1 MTELWI
7 GTYPAAGAGTPVGQG
22 EGVWSVVLDDETGA
36 LTGARLRAE
45 LPAPSFLALRTPFAG
60 APDRPGDGAGDDVGP
75 VPSHVYAV
83 LEDDAGRVAG
93 LLPHD
98 GTLAPDAFVPSGGA
112 YPCHVLATEDAL
124 LVANYGSGTL
134 GVLAL
139 DGSGALRSE
148 QPAVLGHAGS
158 GPREDRQ
165 EGPHA
170 HFVALAPGGRHVL
183 VVDLGTDEI
192 RRYAWDGRTATPDG
206 IAATLP
212 PGTGPRHLDFSS
224 DGRFAYV
231 AGELDVAV
239 HVLAWD
245 TTTATGTP
253 VQSVPAVVVDDP
265 DEHDPDEHGHD
276 ERGHDERAPGQPSH
290 LVVDSGAVLV
300 AVRGT
305 DVLTAYRVGPDGL
318 LGAGRSVD
326 LGGSWPRHFAVVGRW
341 VVVALERAGELVV
354 LDRVLL
360 TADEDATGSGAP
372 DPVRGRVPLPSPTC
386 VLPHA

>member
-1 MTELWI
+1 MPD
-7 GTYPAAGAGTPVGQG
+7 GTSVPDGTPV
-22 EGVWSVVLDDETGA
+22 
-36 LTGARLRAE
+36 
-45 LPAPSFLALRTPFAG
+45 P
-60 APDRPGDGAGDDVGP
+60 DDVRTR
-75 VPSHVYAV
+75 VYAV
-83 LEDDAGRVAG
+83 LEDEAGRVAG

-112 YPCHVLATEDAL
+112 YPCHLLATEHAL

-139 DGSGALRSE
+139 DETGALRAD
-148 QPAVLGHAGS
+148 QPAVLGHAGH

-183 VVDLGTDEI
+183 VVDLGTDEV
-192 RRYAWDGRTATPDG
+192 RRYLWDGRTATPDG
-206 IAATLP
+206 VAATLP

-245 TTTATGTP
+245 RDTATGTL
-253 VQSVPAVVVDDP
+253 VQSVPAVVGGAAGP
-265 DEHDPDEHGHD
+265 
-276 ERGHDERAPGQPSH
+276 APGQPSH
-290 LVVDSGAVLV
+290 LVVDSGTVLV

-305 DVLTAYRVGPDGL
+305 DVLTAYAVGDDGL
-318 LGAGRSVD
+318 LGAGRSAD

-354 LDRVLL
+354 VDRVLL
-360 TADEDATGSGAP
+360 TAQADPAGAP
-372 DPVRGRVPLPSPTC
+372 GADPVRSRVPLPSPTC
-386 VLPHA
+386 VLPHP

>member
-7 GTYPAAGAGTPVGQG
+7 GTYPVAGAGTPVGQG
-22 EGVWSVVLDDETGA
+22 EGVWSVALDDETGA
-36 LTGARLRAE
+36 LTGARQHAE
-45 LPAPSFLALRTPFAG
+45 LPAPSFLALRTG
-60 APDRPGDGAGDDVGP
+60 ALADGPAARL
-75 VPSHVYAV
+75 YAV

-112 YPCHVLATEDAL
+112 YPCHVLATDHAL

-139 DGSGALRSE
+139 DADGALAGD
-148 QPAVLGHAGS
+148 QPVVHGHAGH

-170 HFVALAPGGRHVL
+170 HFVALAPGGRYVL

-192 RRYAWDGRTATPDG
+192 RRYAWDGRTATPAG
-206 IAATLP
+206 VAATLP
-212 PGTGPRHLDFSS
+212 PGTGPRHLDFSA

-231 AGELDVAV
+231 AGELDTAV

-245 TTTATGTP
+245 AGTATGTP
-253 VQSVPAVVVDDP
+253 LQSVPAVVGGP
-265 DEHDPDEHGHD
+265 
-276 ERGHDERAPGQPSH
+276 APAGDGSLTSH
-290 LVVDSGAVLV
+290 LVVDAGAVLV
-300 AVRGT
+300 AVRGA
-305 DVLTAYRVGPDGL
+305 DVLTAYHVEADGR

-341 VVVALERAGELVV
+341 VVVALEKAGELVV
-354 LDRVLL
+354 LDRTLL
-360 TADEDATGSGAP
+360 TAEPDVTVADERADEVAGGGADGHADGAAAAP
-372 DPVRGRVPLPSPTC
+372 RDPVRSRIALPSPTC
-386 VLPHA
+386 VLPHP